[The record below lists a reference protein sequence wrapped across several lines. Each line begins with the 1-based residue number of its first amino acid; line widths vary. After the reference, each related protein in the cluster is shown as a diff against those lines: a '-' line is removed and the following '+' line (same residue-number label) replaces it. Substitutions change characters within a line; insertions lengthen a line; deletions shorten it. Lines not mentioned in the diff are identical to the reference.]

1 MINLLNKIF
10 SRFNLQVVSK
20 EEPHKGKSFV
30 EDITSPEFMKKHPEF
45 LDRYVEGQKNK
56 SLYVGDIQ
64 YLQDKNGKTYY
75 QDLRSKTYYCDYD
88 MKNTSKKVLGL
99 MIKETTFTPDE
110 LAEKLKND

>member
-10 SRFNLQVVSK
+10 SRFNLQVVYK
-20 EEPHKGKSFV
+20 EELQKGKSFA
-30 EDITSPEFMKKHPEF
+30 EDITSPEFMYRHPDF
-45 LDRYVEGQKNK
+45 LGRYIDGKRSK